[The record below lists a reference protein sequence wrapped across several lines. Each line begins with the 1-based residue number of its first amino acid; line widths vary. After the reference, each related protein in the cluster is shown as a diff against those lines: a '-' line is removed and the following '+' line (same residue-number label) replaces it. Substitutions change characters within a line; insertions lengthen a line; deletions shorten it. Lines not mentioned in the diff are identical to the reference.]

1 MGSICGTPVREKNT
15 DTGEW
20 NANTVEKRKSTKQK
34 VSSIYLSS
42 NLL

>member
-15 DTGEW
+15 DNGEW

-34 VSSIYLSS
+34 VSSIYL
-42 NLL
+42 